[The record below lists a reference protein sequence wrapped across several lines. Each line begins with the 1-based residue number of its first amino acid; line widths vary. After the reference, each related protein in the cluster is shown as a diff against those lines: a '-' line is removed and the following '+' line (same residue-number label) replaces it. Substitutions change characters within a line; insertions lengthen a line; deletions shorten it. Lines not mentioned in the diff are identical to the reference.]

1 MYVAWRWC
9 YHSFSSHLGDKWL
22 IYARKKIKIKISFGS
37 VKMPEKRASSTLK
50 IWHIKVG
57 HVWQNTLLE
66 KVKKKE
72 KDVHKSRLMK
82 QKNRI
87 LKADGNLIKA
97 EIQEQIYTNEY
108 YLSIAD
114 IAAMNLI
121 RRYWEIKPR
130 QMIGVRA
137 VLADNFIIV
146 WPILSTFTSD
156 WIKTPNGIF
165 AQQNQ

>member
-1 MYVAWRWC
+1 
-9 YHSFSSHLGDKWL
+9 
-22 IYARKKIKIKISFGS
+22 
-37 VKMPEKRASSTLK
+37 
-50 IWHIKVG
+50 
-57 HVWQNTLLE
+57 
-66 KVKKKE
+66 
-72 KDVHKSRLMK
+72 MK